1 MSAAN
6 SNYTQFIIDPQTMSY
21 TTNVNKKEIIKD
33 HIKDLAIK
41 KLKVYKK
48 DKDILNE
55 EEEEE
60 EGEYSED
67 SEEENESDSSLSF
80 TTIQQ
85 QSQDKLRKVISG
97 DLDINNKGSKAGND
111 TYYKVNFT
119 NIKYLQYHY
128 EKNSFIEKLNYLK
141 MTKVDMIMKG
151 IIEDNDDGEQKI
163 KLDHKNSVTAPSV
176 TNNNIGTINQT
187 SYLNSKTTIE
197 LIHKQIE
204 ERLSKKEVQTS
215 VIYLKFTSLFI
226 ILTVCV
232 TNSSTF
238 LFNYKFL

>member
-6 SNYTQFIIDPQTMSY
+6 SNYTQFIIDPQNMSY

-33 HIKDLAIK
+33 HIKDIAIK

-55 EEEEE
+55 EEEE
-60 EGEYSED
+60 GEYSEY

-80 TTIQQ
+80 TTVQQ

-151 IIEDNDDGEQKI
+151 IIEDNDNGEQKI

-197 LIHKQIE
+197 LIHKQIAFQ
-204 ERLSKKEVQTS
+204 ERSTNFSNILKIHFF
-215 VIYLKFTSLFI
+215 IYYI
-226 ILTVCV
+226 
-232 TNSSTF
+232 NSMCD
-238 LFNYKFL
+238 

>member
-1 MSAAN
+1 
-6 SNYTQFIIDPQTMSY
+6 
-21 TTNVNKKEIIKD
+21 
-33 HIKDLAIK
+33 
-41 KLKVYKK
+41 
-48 DKDILNE
+48 
-55 EEEEE
+55 
-60 EGEYSED
+60 
-67 SEEENESDSSLSF
+67 
-80 TTIQQ
+80 
-85 QSQDKLRKVISG
+85 
-97 DLDINNKGSKAGND
+97 
-111 TYYKVNFT
+111 
-119 NIKYLQYHY
+119 
-128 EKNSFIEKLNYLK
+128 

-151 IIEDNDDGEQKI
+151 IIEDNDNGEQKI
-163 KLDHKNSVTAPSV
+163 KIDYKNSVTAPSV

-232 TNSSTF
+232 INSSTF